1 MTLNKNITLETHPD
15 VAALI
20 RAALKED
27 GVGRDATSLSLVAP
41 NAEISAAV
49 LTRHP
54 CCVAGTLIGKA
65 VMEAVDPSVKVEIIA
80 KDGSDIDTGEN
91 VLRIRGRAV
100 SILGAERVALNFMQR
115 MTGIATAT
123 RAFVD
128 AVEGTKCKILDTR
141 KTVPGFRLLDKYSV
155 KVGGGTNHRMGLHD
169 MVLIKDS
176 HRKLWRT
183 DDQSRLDLAVNT
195 AREKFPGLPVEVEVE
210 SLEELR
216 SALLSSPEWIMLDN
230 MEPELM
236 REAVNIVAGRCK
248 LEASG
253 GIDET
258 TVRVIAETGVDAISL
273 GCLTHSV
280 KAADLSLEIES

>member
-1 MTLNKNITLETHPD
+1 MML
-15 VAALI
+15 
-20 RAALKED
+20 
-27 GVGRDATSLSLVAP
+27 TSLSLVAP
-41 NAEISAAV
+41 NAEINAAV

-169 MVLIKDS
+169 MVLIKDN
-176 HRKLWRT
+176 HRKL
-183 DDQSRLDLAVNT
+183 LAY
-195 AREKFPGLPVEVEVE
+195 R
-210 SLEELR
+210 
-216 SALLSSPEWIMLDN
+216 
-230 MEPELM
+230 
-236 REAVNIVAGRCK
+236 
-248 LEASG
+248 
-253 GIDET
+253 
-258 TVRVIAETGVDAISL
+258 
-273 GCLTHSV
+273 
-280 KAADLSLEIES
+280 